1 MSRPIGPRRIVCLT
15 EEPTEVLYAL
25 GEQERIVGISGFT
38 VRPARARKEKP
49 KVSAFTSAKIEAIL
63 ALEPDF
69 VVGFSDIQAEIARD
83 LVKAGV
89 EVWISNHRSV
99 EGIVEYIRRL
109 GALVGA
115 AERADAYARRA
126 EAHLTEVGK
135 AAAALPRRPRV
146 YFEEWDEPPITGIRW
161 VAELVRIAGGDDVFP
176 ERAEKPLARD
186 RILAD
191 ANEVVRR
198 APDLILGS
206 WCGKKFPARQGRRA
220 AGLGCDSRRARRRAA
235 RDQVADHPA
244 AGPAALF
251 DGLDA
256 IHRIVAAWPG
266 CARRKGVRRDARMRE
281 TRAFLLPRAGSTV
294 AFRRPEGGPEG
305 RMRETR
311 CEAPY
316 FESPHPRLRRD
327 LSRKRER

>member
-1 MSRPIGPRRIVCLT
+1 MAGPRRIVCLT

-49 KVSAFTSAKIEAIL
+49 KVSAFTSAKIDAIL

-69 VVGFSDIQAEIARD
+69 VIGFSDIQAEIARD

-99 EGIVEYIRRL
+99 AGIVDYIRRL

-115 AERADAYARRA
+115 SERAEAYARRA
-126 EAHLTEVGK
+126 EAHLAEVGK
-135 AAAALPRRPRV
+135 ATAALPRRPRV

-161 VAELVRIAGGDDVFP
+161 VAELIRIAGGDDVFP
-176 ERAEKPLARD
+176 ERAERPLARD

-191 ANEVVRR
+191 ADEVVRR

-206 WCGKKFPARQGRRA
+206 WCGKKFRP
-220 AGLGCDSRRARRRAA
+220 DKVAA
-235 RDQVADHPA
+235 RPGWDAIPA
-244 AGPAALF
+244 VRDGELHEIKSPIILQPGPAALF

-256 IHRIVAAWPG
+256 IHRIVTAW
-266 CARRKGVRRDARMRE
+266 AQRS
-281 TRAFLLPRAGSTV
+281 AG
-294 AFRRPEGGPEG
+294 
-305 RMRETR
+305 
-311 CEAPY
+311 
-316 FESPHPRLRRD
+316 
-327 LSRKRER
+327 